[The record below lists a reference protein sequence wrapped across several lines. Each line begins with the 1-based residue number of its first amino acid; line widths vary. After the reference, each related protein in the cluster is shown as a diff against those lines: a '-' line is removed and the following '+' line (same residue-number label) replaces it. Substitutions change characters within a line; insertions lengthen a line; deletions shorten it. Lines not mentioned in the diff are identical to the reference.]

1 MAKQEEAERCVNRPE
16 FGKKEKV
23 FPLAEGE
30 LARERKAAPMSR
42 QERAFIKDE
51 EEEMPETKQRKMDVP
66 PSEKERV
73 KRKRKEEN
81 KKRRMKKEE
90 EKLLAKL
97 AEKPKC
103 QENQIIHLHLV
114 DKILLHPEVVG
125 DAGLKKSG
133 TNSMLRRASIGGRR
147 LGATGPKEEPQDL
160 EEEEKEDEEP
170 SKRSKIAFGDRR
182 LEPRLEAWSNGTIVI
197 TL

>member
-97 AEKPKC
+97 KKKKEKKETELAEKPKVPREPDHPPPSRR
-103 QENQIIHLHLV
+103 QNSAAEGLALLDWLHRA
-114 DKILLHPEVVG
+114 KGGAPG
-125 DAGLKKSG
+125 
-133 TNSMLRRASIGGRR
+133 LRRGR
-147 LGATGPKEEPQDL
+147 E
-160 EEEEKEDEEP
+160 
-170 SKRSKIAFGDRR
+170 RR
-182 LEPRLEAWSNGTIVI
+182 
-197 TL
+197 